1 MKGICISQINSMQSS
16 GGARSLGSSFKKPLH
31 ILFKSGPVWSVI
43 RQTDNDQKVGPAGHS
58 RAGRC
63 NALIPNT
70 HTHTH
75 TLRRTQSTAQPCAGS
90 SNWLLMVYEMFSK
103 GFIVVVVVVAFIAFI
118 ILMEVFLLCS
128 ARERPVL
135 AQSHLV
141 LLTCSF
147 LINTE
152 HPEPPLRKKKKK
164 HPVQRCYMMATC

>member
-58 RAGRC
+58 QAGRC

-70 HTHTH
+70 HT
-75 TLRRTQSTAQPCAGS
+75 RTYTPHKAQHSTACAGS

-103 GFIVVVVVVAFIAFI
+103 GFIIVVVVVAFIAFI
-118 ILMEVFLLCS
+118 ILMEVPACECWFSSKPPGS
-128 ARERPVL
+128 ANI
-135 AQSHLV
+135 LV
-141 LLTCSF
+141 FNQC
-147 LINTE
+147 
-152 HPEPPLRKKKKK
+152 RKP
-164 HPVQRCYMMATC
+164 HMVQRC

>member
-75 TLRRTQSTAQPCAGS
+75 THTHTKHRTACAGS

-103 GFIVVVVVVAFIAFI
+103 GFIIVVVVVVAFIAFI
-118 ILMEVFLLCS
+118 ILMEGSACEHWFSSKPPGSANMLLFN
-128 ARERPVL
+128 
-135 AQSHLV
+135 Q
-141 LLTCSF
+141 
-147 LINTE
+147 
-152 HPEPPLRKKKKK
+152 RKKTSKM
-164 HPVQRCYMMATC
+164 VQRCEIVATC